1 MFEYDSALIFL
12 PIKLMQNFLNTGET
26 IDFFEIQVNKFQN
39 IDSTHNELKKL
50 LPQHLRISD
59 WRQLNP
65 SLFNALEVERN
76 VMFLILLLIIVVAAF
91 NLISSMI
98 ILVSMKNKDIGV
110 LRILGVKK
118 NREKRN

>member
-1 MFEYDSALIFL
+1 
-12 PIKLMQNFLNTGET
+12 MQNFLNTGET

-39 IDSTHNELKKL
+39 IDSKTKIKKL
-50 LPQHLRISD
+50 LPQHLQISD

-65 SLFNALEVERN
+65 SLFNALEVEKKCN
-76 VMFLILLLIIVVAAF
+76 VFNFTINYCCCCF

-110 LRILGVKK
+110 LRMLGVKK
-118 NREKRN
+118 IKFLKYLF